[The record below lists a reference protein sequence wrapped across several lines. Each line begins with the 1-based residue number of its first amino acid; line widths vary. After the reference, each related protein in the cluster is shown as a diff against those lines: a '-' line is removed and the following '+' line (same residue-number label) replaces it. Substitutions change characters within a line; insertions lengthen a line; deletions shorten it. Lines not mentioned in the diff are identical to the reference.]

1 VAQVFVV
8 PPPTSD
14 MANRSLLL
22 YAVGGLLVLGIIYFI
37 IQVVSAV
44 VSTVIFAVEMAVLL
58 AVLGG
63 LGYVGYKAYSLLS
76 GRSSGGSSTTAGSS
90 TDELSTGVGS
100 TRSDDLQQK
109 YLNGEI
115 SEEEFERRLERQLDN
130 NEFDSIDRELQRE
143 QS

>member
-1 VAQVFVV
+1 
-8 PPPTSD
+8 
-14 MANRSLLL
+14 MANRNLLL
-22 YAVGGLLVLGIIYFI
+22 YAIGGLLVLGTIYFV

-76 GRSSGGSSTTAGSS
+76 GRSSGGSNTTTSS
-90 TDELSTGVGS
+90 SSDELSTGIGS
-100 TRSDDLQQK
+100 TRSGDLQQQ

>member
-1 VAQVFVV
+1 
-8 PPPTSD
+8 

-22 YAVGGLLVLGIIYFI
+22 YAIGGLLVLGVIYFV

-44 VSTVIFAVEMAVLL
+44 VSTVVFAVEMAVLL

-76 GRSSGGSSTTAGSS
+76 GRSSGGSSTTTSS
-90 TDELSTGVGS
+90 NTDELSTGIGS
-100 TRSDDLQQK
+100 TQSNDLQQK

-130 NEFDSIDRELQRE
+130 NEFDSIDRELKRE

>member
-1 VAQVFVV
+1 
-8 PPPTSD
+8 

-22 YAVGGLLVLGIIYFI
+22 YAVGGLLVLGIIYFV

-76 GRSSGGSSTTAGSS
+76 GRSSGGSSTTASSS

>member
-1 VAQVFVV
+1 
-8 PPPTSD
+8 

-22 YAVGGLLVLGIIYFI
+22 YAVGGLLVLGIIYFV

-44 VSTVIFAVEMAVLL
+44 VSTVVFAVEMAVLL

>member
-1 VAQVFVV
+1 
-8 PPPTSD
+8 

>member
-1 VAQVFVV
+1 
-8 PPPTSD
+8 
-14 MANRSLLL
+14 MANRNLLL
-22 YAVGGLLVLGIIYFI
+22 YAIGGLLVLGIIYFV

-44 VSTVIFAVEMAVLL
+44 VSTVIFAIEMAVLL

-76 GRSSGGSSTTAGSS
+76 GRSSGGSGTTTGSS
-90 TDELSTGVGS
+90 TDELSTGIGS
-100 TRSDDLQQK
+100 TRSDDLQQQ

-115 SEEEFERRLERQLDN
+115 SEEEFERRLEQQLDN

>member
-1 VAQVFVV
+1 
-8 PPPTSD
+8 

-22 YAVGGLLVLGIIYFI
+22 YAVGGLLVLGIIYFV

>member
-1 VAQVFVV
+1 
-8 PPPTSD
+8 

-22 YAVGGLLVLGIIYFI
+22 YAVGGLLVLGIIYFA

-44 VSTVIFAVEMAVLL
+44 VSTVVFAVEMAVLL

-63 LGYVGYKAYSLLS
+63 LGYVGYKAYALLS
-76 GRSSGGSSTTAGSS
+76 GRSSGGSSTTTSSS

-100 TRSDDLQQK
+100 ARSDDLQQK